1 MNIPRSFP
9 AAGVVA
15 LIPFAILLLIAAQ
28 RAGAV
33 EALLSQ
39 DTYIDSNTRG
49 DPPPRESNY
58 GAASDLRVFKGNGQT
73 GCALLKF
80 NIDTL
85 PPKTTAGD
93 VSQARLRLWVN
104 ANTTAVGSIAIKPVT
119 GKWDEYKVTAN
130 SARELTFGSPHLTD
144 LRIEAIN
151 SFISI
156 DVTQWVKG
164 WLDGKLPNEGILLEP
179 GSDTD
184 FLDLWFDSK
193 ESDQTSHEARLE
205 ITLARD

>member
-1 MNIPRSFP
+1 MDVPRSFR

-15 LIPFAILLLIAAQ
+15 LIPFAISLIAAQ

-33 EALLSQ
+33 EALLLE
-39 DTYIDSNTRG
+39 DTYIDSNARG

-73 GCALLKF
+73 GRALLKF
-80 NIDTL
+80 SLETL

-93 VSQARLRLWVN
+93 VMQARLRLWIN
-104 ANTTAVGSIAIKPVT
+104 ARTTAVGFINLRPVT
-119 GKWDEYKVTAN
+119 GKWDEYEV
-130 SARELTFGSPHLTD
+130 SASSATDMTFGLPQLTN
-144 LRIEAIN
+144 LPIEAIN

-156 DVTQWVKG
+156 DVTQWVKD
-164 WLDGKLPNEGILLEP
+164 WLDGGLKNEGILIEP
-179 GSDTD
+179 GTDTD

-193 ESDQTSHEARLE
+193 ESNQTSHEARLE
-205 ITLARD
+205 ITLAR